1 MCFGSAA
8 DDSYRELGEQAGK
21 AAMNRQERDGVVQDL
36 LGRYSHRVGETMAG
50 DDTCLLRL
58 LATLRLDLEDR
69 EVGDYL
75 CSFLVA

>member
-1 MCFGSAA
+1 MTRAEKESNV
-8 DDSYRELGEQAGK
+8 QA
-21 AAMNRQERDGVVQDL
+21 M
-36 LGRYSHRVGETMAG
+36 LGRYGHKIGAAIVG
-50 DDTCLLRL
+50 DDTCLARL

>member
-1 MCFGSAA
+1 M
-8 DDSYRELGEQAGK
+8 
-21 AAMNRQERDGVVQDL
+21 
-36 LGRYSHRVGETMAG
+36 LGRYGHNIGKTIVG
-50 DDTCLLRL
+50 DDTCLARL